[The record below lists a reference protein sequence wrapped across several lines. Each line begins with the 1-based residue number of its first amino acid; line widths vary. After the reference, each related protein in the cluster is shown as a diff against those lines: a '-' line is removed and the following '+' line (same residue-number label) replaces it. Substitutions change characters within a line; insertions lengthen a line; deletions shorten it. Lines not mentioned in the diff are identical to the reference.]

1 MGETSFPDG
10 FRWGAAT
17 SAYQIE
23 GAVRE
28 DGRGE
33 SIWDRFVRKPS
44 VVVDGGT
51 GDVACDH
58 YHRSTEDVAFMREL
72 GIDLYRFS
80 IAWPRILPNG
90 WGKPNKAG
98 LDFYDRLVDDLLAQG
113 IEPSPNLYHWDL
125 PVRLQDAG
133 GWLARDA
140 ALAFQEYADVV
151 SRRVGDRVKHWMT
164 INEPWVHAVI
174 GHAMGI
180 HAPGGMHWPDVAA
193 VGHHL
198 MLAHGLG
205 LGAIR
210 SNVGSATVGI
220 GLPLSPVFA
229 GSDHERDM
237 EASIREDGLRNRF
250 WLDPLAGSA
259 YPSDIVELFGDD
271 WPEIEAGDM
280 DAISSPVDYIGV
292 NYYGPTYVV
301 DDPDAPVMQIRWTTN
316 PELATTAAGQMIDP
330 SALTALLLRLR
341 EEYGGLRITITEN
354 GAAFPDPA
362 PEDGI
367 VSDPERARFLHSHL
381 EAVVDAIEQGVEID
395 GYVVWSLMDNFEW
408 AEGYTK
414 RFGLVHV
421 DFETQHR
428 TIKESGRWFA
438 RIIEQNALIDPA

>member
-1 MGETSFPDG
+1 MGEAEFPAG

-23 GAVRE
+23 GAVRA

-33 SIWDRFVRKPS
+33 SIWDRFVRTPS
-44 VVVDGGT
+44 AIHAGST

-58 YHRSTEDVAFMREL
+58 YHRTADDIATMREL

-80 IAWPRILPNG
+80 IAWPRVLPNG

-98 LDFYDRLVDDLLAQG
+98 LDFYDRLVDQLLAQG

-133 GWLARDA
+133 GWLGRDA
-140 ALAFQEYADVV
+140 VLAFQEYADIV
-151 SRRVGDRVKHWMT
+151 SRRLGDRVHHWMT

-174 GHAMGI
+174 GHALGV
-180 HAPGGMHWPDVAA
+180 HAPGGRRWASVAA

-198 MLAHGLG
+198 LLAHGLA

-210 SNVGSATVGI
+210 SNVDTAKIGI
-220 GLPLSPVFA
+220 GLPLSPVYA
-229 GSDHERDM
+229 ASDHERDL

-250 WLDPLAGSA
+250 WLDPLIGKG
-259 YPSDIVELFGDD
+259 YPSDIVELFGDE
-271 WPEIEAGDM
+271 WPEMESGDM
-280 DAISSPVDYIGV
+280 DAIASPVDYIGV
-292 NYYGPTYVV
+292 NYYGPVFV
-301 DDPDAPVMQIRWTTN
+301 LDDPQSPVMRVKWTIN
-316 PELATTAAGQMIDP
+316 PELPATASGQMVDP
-330 SALTALLLRLR
+330 PSLTALLLRLR
-341 EEYGGLRITITEN
+341 DDYESLSITITEN
-354 GAAFPDPA
+354 GAAFPDQP
-362 PEDGI
+362 PEDGE
-367 VSDPERARFLHSHL
+367 VRDPQRTRFLHAHL
-381 EAVVDAIEQGVEID
+381 EAVLDAIEQGVSID

-421 DFETQHR
+421 DFETQRR
-428 TIKESGRWFA
+428 TMKASGRWYS
-438 RIIEQNALIDPA
+438 RVIERNALVDPT